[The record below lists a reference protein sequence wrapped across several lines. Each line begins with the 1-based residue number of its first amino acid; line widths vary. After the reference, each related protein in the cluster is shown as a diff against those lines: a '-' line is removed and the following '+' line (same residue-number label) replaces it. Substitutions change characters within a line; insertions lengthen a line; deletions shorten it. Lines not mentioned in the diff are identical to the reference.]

1 MADPATAD
9 ARDVTD
15 EERLAHIAAGL
26 PDAVVVIDPSATLLW
41 ANDAAARLFGGSGRD
56 LEGLSALDLVHP
68 DDKEVATSALE
79 SVQGKTVG
87 TPIEIRVRAT
97 DGWRLVEIVGANLL
111 AKQPVEGLV
120 LCFRDLTE
128 RRRWEIATDDVGRF
142 RSLVHNAASII
153 MLLDAAG
160 RIESVSAAITRIL
173 GHDQELVEG
182 RPLVELATDRDRSS
196 LAAAIA
202 RAVDQPEWSNAPT
215 TVEVELVRR
224 GGRER
229 AVRAQHRQPRRRPD
243 GQGSRGVGA

>member
-1 MADPATAD
+1 M
-9 ARDVTD
+9 
-15 EERLAHIAAGL
+15 G
-26 PDAVVVIDPSATLLW
+26 
-41 ANDAAARLFGGSGRD
+41 
-56 LEGLSALDLVHP
+56 ALDFVHP
-68 DDKEVATSALE
+68 DDKEVATAAWQ

-120 LCFRDLTE
+120 LCLRDLTA

-182 RPLVELATDRDRSS
+182 RPLVELATRRDRSS

-202 RAVDQPEWSNAPT
+202 AGRRPTGVEQGTHDGRSRAGAPW
-215 TVEVELVRR
+215 RD
-224 GGRER
+224 RER
-229 AVRAQHRQPRRRPD
+229 ALRAQHRQPRQRPD
-243 GQGSRGVGA
+243 GQGSRGIGA